1 MGPRTNRFVEAIE
14 TPPIAAARGWLRE
27 DDFPAT
33 QPLIDLS
40 QAVPGYPPD
49 RRLTDHLAE
58 QLTDQVRRHETALYT
73 EIEGIAPLR
82 AALAGHMTTFYDG
95 PVGPEQVCITAGCN
109 QAFFLAAM
117 TLAKAGERIILP
129 APFYF
134 NHRMSLDMLG
144 IEAAPLPCRE
154 ADGLVPDP
162 DAAARLID
170 QRTRAIALVTP
181 NNPTGAV
188 YPPAIVDRFFELA
201 QRHRIALIID
211 ETYKDFMAPDQDLPH
226 GLFQRA
232 DWPDTLV
239 QLYSFS
245 KAYAMPGYR
254 VGSVIASARLIAEL
268 AKVMD
273 CVSICAPNVGQ
284 QGALYG
290 LRHLGDWRAEK
301 RALMQDRTGAF
312 MDALSHRNAGYRVV
326 SIGAYF
332 AYLRHPFAERSSA
345 DVARRLAGE
354 QNLLCLP
361 GTMFG
366 PGQEPYLRFAFA
378 NVASG
383 LMADIADRL
392 AAGNRP
398 RRSGAEMSG

>member
-1 MGPRTNRFVEAIE
+1 MSPRPNPLVAAIE
-14 TPPIAAARGWLRE
+14 TPPIAEARGWLRE
-27 DDFPAT
+27 GDFPPN

-58 QLTDQVRRHETALYT
+58 ILTDQTHRHDTAVYT
-73 EIEGIAPLR
+73 EIEGLAELR
-82 AALAGHMTTFYDG
+82 AELAGHMTTFYDG
-95 PVGPEQVCITAGCN
+95 AVEPEQVCITAGCN
-109 QAFFLAAM
+109 QAFFLVAM
-117 TLAKAGERIILP
+117 SLAKAGERIILP

-144 IEAAPLPCRE
+144 IEAVPLPCRE
-154 ADGLVPDP
+154 EDGLMPDP
-162 DAAARLID
+162 EAAARLID
-170 QRTRAIALVTP
+170 VRTRAIALVSP
-181 NNPTGAV
+181 SNPTGAV
-188 YPPAIVDRFFELA
+188 LPPATVTGFFELA

-211 ETYKDFMAPDQDLPH
+211 ETYKDFMPPDQDVPH
-226 GLFQRA
+226 DLFGRP
-232 DWPDTLV
+232 DWTDTLV

-254 VGSVIASARLIAEL
+254 VGSVIASAALVKDV

-273 CVSICAPNVGQ
+273 CVSICAPHIGQ
-284 QGALYG
+284 QAALYG
-290 LRHLGDWRAEK
+290 LRHLADWRMEK
-301 RALMQDRTGAF
+301 RALMQDRTGGF
-312 MDALSHRNAGYRVV
+312 IDALGHRNSGYRVV

-332 AYLRHPFAERSSA
+332 AYLRHPFPDISSA

-354 QNLLCLP
+354 KNLLCLP

-366 PGQEPYLRFAFA
+366 PGQESYLRFAFA
-378 NVASG
+378 NVRSG

-392 AAGNRP
+392 ATD
-398 RRSGAEMSG
+398 